1 MSTNQ
6 LNENLLL
13 TNLKQMKNKNNK
25 RKINKINDEDT
36 KHRLLNNNNSDNTP
50 IKKQKQIK
58 KSNDIIS
65 KDSHSIPTSIY
76 IEPYEC
82 NFEFLTENYFDDFY
96 NNITTISSEIPNA

>member
-13 TNLKQMKNKNNK
+13 INSKQMKNKNNK
-25 RKINKINDEDT
+25 RKINKNEDT
-36 KHRLLNNNNSDNTP
+36 KNKLLNNNNSDNTP

-82 NFEFLTENYFDDFY
+82 NFEFLIENYFDDFY
-96 NNITTISSEIPNA
+96 NNITIISSEIPNA